1 MPDPSPHTD
10 IKTTGW
16 IAKLPQTWQPYALLM
31 RLDRPIGTWLLLF
44 PAWWSILLSSHAL
57 SIEITLK
64 TMILFALGAVLMR
77 GAGCVINDLWDRD
90 FDRLVERTKLR
101 PLACGTVSPRSAM
114 IFLCGL
120 LVVSLGILVQFN
132 LVTIMLGAVS
142 LIPVIL
148 YPLAKRVTWYPQF
161 ILGLTFNIG
170 AIMGASAI
178 TGTIPL
184 YAIFLYI
191 GGIFWTLGYDTI
203 YAQQDI
209 EDDAVIGVKSTA
221 QKLSKHLKSWVGGF
235 YAAAYLFFVPAIW
248 LAAPHSASLPLY
260 IVPLGICAAHLG
272 WQVHGWTLHDP
283 ASCLKIFRANFWFGA
298 LMAVACGLVIMS

>member
-1 MPDPSPHTD
+1 MSNPTPHTD
-10 IKTTGW
+10 IKAKGW
-16 IAKLPQTWQPYALLM
+16 IARLPQSWQPYALLM

-44 PAWWSILLSSHAL
+44 PAWWSILLSSQAL
-57 SIEITLK
+57 SIETTLK
-64 TMILFALGAVLMR
+64 TMILFALGAVIMR

-90 FDRLVERTKLR
+90 FDRMVERTKLR
-101 PLACGTVSPRSAM
+101 PLARGTISPLHAM

-120 LVVSLGILVQFN
+120 LFVSLGILLQFN
-132 LVTIMLGAVS
+132 LLTITLGVLS

-170 AIMGASAI
+170 AFMGASAI

-184 YAIFLYI
+184 YALFLYI

-209 EDDAVIGVKSTA
+209 DDDAVIGVKSTA
-221 QKLSKHLKSWVGGF
+221 LKLSKHLKSWVGGF
-235 YAAAYLFFVPAIW
+235 YTAAYVFFA
-248 LAAPHSASLPLY
+248 LALCMAAPHSASIPLF
-260 IVPLGICAAHLG
+260 IAPLAMCAAHLA
-272 WQVHGWTLHDP
+272 WQVLGWTLHDP
-283 ASCLKIFRANFWFGA
+283 ASCLKIFRSNVWFGWLLLA
-298 LMAVACGLVIMS
+298 SCSLMLIQ

>member
-101 PLACGTVSPRSAM
+101 PLARGTVSPRSAL

-132 LVTIMLGAVS
+132 LLTIMLGAAS

-191 GGIFWTLGYDTI
+191 GGILWTLGYDTI

-221 QKLSKHLKSWVGGF
+221 QKLSKHLKFWVGGF

-260 IVPLGICAAHLG
+260 IVPLGICAAHLA
-272 WQVHGWTLHDP
+272 WQVHGWILHDP
-283 ASCLKIFRANFWFGA
+283 ASCLKIFRSNVWFGWLLLA
-298 LMAVACGLVIMS
+298 SCSLMLIP